1 MRGFYSFAYL
11 DDISSEV
18 DEMEVIM
25 NPSDID
31 TTATDRLLTTTR
43 TVRKRLDLSRPVDP
57 GLVLECLRI
66 ASQAPT
72 GGNLQRTRW
81 VVVTDEG
88 KRRALGDLYR
98 RAMDPYH
105 AIMEPLAAAAGTNAK
120 VLSSS
125 RYLAE
130 VIGSAPIIVI
140 PCELGKP
147 GEVNALLQAGGYP
160 HPLSD
165 NVGASGFY
173 GSAWP
178 AVWSF
183 MLALRS
189 RGLGSALTTMH
200 LALEKEAAE
209 LLAIPETV
217 TQIGL
222 IPVAHYTGEAFKPAN
237 RRAVEEVTYWN
248 GWKNTSLP
256 KP

>member
-1 MRGFYSFAYL
+1 MDA
-11 DDISSEV
+11 
-18 DEMEVIM
+18 
-25 NPSDID
+25 SDID

-43 TVRKRLDLSRPVDP
+43 TVRKRLDLSRTVDP
-57 GLVLECLRI
+57 GVVLECLRI

-81 VVVTDEG
+81 VVVTDEE

-130 VIGSAPIIVI
+130 VMHRVPVLVI
-140 PCELGKP
+140 PCELGVP

-160 HPLSD
+160 HPLAD

-200 LALEKEAAE
+200 LALENQAGE
-209 LLAIPETV
+209 LLGIPETV

-222 IPVAHYTGEAFKPAN
+222 IPVAHYTGDGFKPAN

-248 GWKNTSLP
+248 DWKNISPP